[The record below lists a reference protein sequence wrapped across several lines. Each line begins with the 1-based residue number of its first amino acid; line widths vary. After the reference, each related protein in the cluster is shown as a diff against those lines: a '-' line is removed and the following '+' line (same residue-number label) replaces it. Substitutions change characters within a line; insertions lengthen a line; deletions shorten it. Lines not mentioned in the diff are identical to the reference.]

1 VTAEAGLVAVRSYL
15 PSGRL
20 EAAEIAAATGLS
32 EDVVRRKLGIA
43 RKVQPGPGDHP
54 HRMALGAAQLLLEEQ
69 QVDPLEID
77 VIISI
82 TEEYKEYPVWTT
94 GIALQEELGARRA
107 WAFDIAQ
114 RCGTAVVALKLA
126 QSLIR
131 SDDQVRTVLI
141 AGGYRN
147 VDLIDYHNPRVR
159 FMYNLAAGG
168 GAALV
173 RRGAGSPIRGIA
185 IRTDGSFSRD
195 VIAPRGGSLTPLGD
209 WPVPYLEVPDPQG
222 MKERLEERSMAN
234 FLAVVD
240 EALERSGLARRDIG
254 YLALLHMKRSA
265 HEGVLRALGLRDDQ
279 SIYLEDYGH
288 IGQID
293 QILSTELAL
302 RSGRLERGKALV
314 WVSAGIGYAWD
325 AAVIAWDPPHA

>member
-1 VTAEAGLVAVRSYL
+1 MSPVAGLVAVASYL
-15 PSGRL
+15 PEGRM
-20 EAAEIAAATGLS
+20 EAQEIAVATGLP
-32 EDVVRRKLGIA
+32 EAVVREKLGIV
-43 RKVQPGPGDHP
+43 RKVQPAAQDQP
-54 HRMALGAAQLLLEEQ
+54 HAMALRAARRLLTQ
-69 QVDPLEID
+69 QAVDPMEID

-107 WAFDIAQ
+107 WAFDLAQ
-114 RCGTAVVALKLA
+114 RCGTGVLALKLA
-126 QSLIR
+126 ESLIR
-131 SDDQVRTVLI
+131 SDPDVHAVLI

-147 VDLIDYHNPRVR
+147 VDLIDYANPRVR

-173 RRGAGSPIRGIA
+173 RRGGRNPILGVA
-185 IRTDGSFSRD
+185 VRTDGSFSRD
-195 VIAPRGGSLTPLGD
+195 VIAPRGGSLAPLGD
-209 WPVPYLEVPDPQG
+209 WPRPYLDVPDPQG
-222 MKERLEERSMAN
+222 MKQRLEERSMRN

-240 EALERSGLARRDIG
+240 EALTRSGLGRGDIG

-265 HEGVLRALGLRDDQ
+265 HLGVLRELGLREDQ
-279 SIYLEDYGH
+279 SIYLEEYGH

-293 QILSTELAL
+293 QVVSTELAL
-302 RSGRLERGKALV
+302 AAGKLEQGKALV

-325 AAVIAWDPPHA
+325 AAVIRWGPS

>member
-1 VTAEAGLVAVRSYL
+1 MTSEAGLVAVASYL
-15 PSGRL
+15 PQGRMN
-20 EAAEIAAATGLS
+20 AAEIALATGLP
-32 EDVVRRKLGIA
+32 EQVVREKLGIV
-43 RKVQPGPGDHP
+43 RKVQPGNEDGP
-54 HRMALGAAQLLLEEQ
+54 HRMAVLAAQRLIREQ
-69 QVDPLEID
+69 QLDPMQID

-94 GIALQEELGARRA
+94 GIALQEEIGARRA
-107 WAFDIAQ
+107 WAFDVAQ
-114 RCGTAVVALKLA
+114 RCGTGVLALKLA

-131 SDDQVRTVLI
+131 SDPDVNTVLI

-147 VDLIDYHNPRVR
+147 VDLIDYKNPRVR

-173 RRGAGSPIRGIA
+173 RRGGPNPLLGMA

-195 VIAPRGGSLTPLGD
+195 VIAPRGGAGSPLGD
-209 WPVPYLEVPDPQG
+209 WPVPYLEVPDPAG
-222 MKERLEERSMAN
+222 MKQRLEERSMKN

-240 EALERSGLARRDIG
+240 EALGRSGMTRQDIG
-254 YLALLHMKRSA
+254 YLAILHMKRSA
-265 HEGVLRALGLRDDQ
+265 HLGVLRELGLREDQ
-279 SIYLEDYGH
+279 SVYLEEYGH

-293 QILSTELAL
+293 QILSTELAMRQGL
-302 RSGRLERGKALV
+302 LADGKALV

-325 AAVIAWDPPHA
+325 AAVIRWERA